1 MPTKAKTAKTKPSTT
16 AARTISAA
24 RNTTAGRA
32 KPVVHKRATKTAT
45 VTNSRAGIPKART
58 PSQVQAKPGTA
69 IKSVIPKTKASKV
82 IKKTNLAKNMLQV
95 TESEVAKNNKKAGA
109 GKPKKTKLVRDSFT
123 MPDSEYALIATLKK
137 RCLTAGMAVKK
148 SEVLRAA
155 IANLAKLSDVALI
168 AAMQRLEIIKTGRP
182 AKVRK

>member
-1 MPTKAKTAKTKPSTT
+1 MPTKAKAAKTKPSTS
-16 AARTISAA
+16 AARTTSAA
-24 RNTTAGRA
+24 RSTTAGKV

-45 VTNSRAGIPKART
+45 ATNSRAGVPKART

-69 IKSVIPKTKASKV
+69 IKSVTPKTKVSKV
-82 IKKTNLAKNMLQV
+82 IKKTNSAKNVLPV
-95 TESEVAKNNKKAGA
+95 TAPEVANNKKAGP

-155 IANLAKLSDVALI
+155 IANLAKLSDAALI

-182 AKVRK
+182 AKARK

>member
-1 MPTKAKTAKTKPSTT
+1 
-16 AARTISAA
+16 
-24 RNTTAGRA
+24 
-32 KPVVHKRATKTAT
+32 
-45 VTNSRAGIPKART
+45 
-58 PSQVQAKPGTA
+58 
-69 IKSVIPKTKASKV
+69 
-82 IKKTNLAKNMLQV
+82 MLQV